1 MGFLELPRNVASRSI
16 FWLVVAG
23 ISLTVGFDRLYEGLA
38 QRSQERGRG
47 LARLADSDLAQSD
60 LILPNPAFGSTNL
73 ALSPE
78 LLARIGVSQ
87 RSGLVNL
94 DQIRVQ
100 WYIDDVVVGTG
111 HQLSAKLFERG
122 DRIRVEIRDGSAAN
136 DSTVLAQAST
146 LIANAPPRIANV
158 SLRRSRSDVGVIDAI
173 VDANDSDGDRV
184 SFAYRWF
191 IDGRPVTRL
200 QGANFPVSEL
210 RRGQSLFV
218 SVVASDGAAKS
229 APAHS
234 DALEYANRPPEIFE
248 AEGLNTERAGGGRW
262 RLTCPIRVLD
272 PDGDPI
278 RVEIR
283 GSSDG
288 VRWDD
293 ARSAIVWEASRRGQ
307 TRTVTLRA
315 SDGSTE
321 WVERDFTLQI

>member
-1 MGFLELPRNVASRSI
+1 MSLRDVVFRSI
-16 FWLVVAG
+16 LWLFILGVTLA
-23 ISLTVGFDRLYEGLA
+23 VGFDRLYEHIA
-38 QRSQERGRG
+38 QRSQ
-47 LARLADSDLAQSD
+47 ARKSRLVRLDESELADVD
-60 LILPNPAFGSTNL
+60 LILPDPAYGSTPL

-78 LLARIGVSQ
+78 VLARIGVRQS
-87 RSGLVNL
+87 SGLVNL
-94 DQIRVQ
+94 DDIAVR
-100 WYIDDVVVGTG
+100 WILDDEIIGTE
-111 HQLSAKLFERG
+111 HRLAPSLFRRG

-158 SLRRSRSDVGVIDAI
+158 RLRRSRSDVGVIDAI